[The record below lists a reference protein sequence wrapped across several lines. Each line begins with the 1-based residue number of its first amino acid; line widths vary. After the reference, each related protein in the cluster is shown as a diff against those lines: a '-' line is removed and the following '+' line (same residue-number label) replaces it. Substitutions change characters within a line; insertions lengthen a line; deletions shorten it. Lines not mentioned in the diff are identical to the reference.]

1 MQLTD
6 GAGATLL
13 MTRREARRRGL
24 PILGVFRSFAVVGFA
39 GEAVPTPEAEPNLQ
53 GSVGIRSGSTISYDL
68 IEQHFEAQSR

>member
-24 PILGVFRSFAVVGFA
+24 PILGVFRSFAVVGVA
-39 GEAVPTPEAEPNLQ
+39 LDAVPTLEAEPNLQ
-53 GSVGIRSGSTISYDL
+53 CNAMWGYGP
-68 IEQHFEAQSR
+68 EAQFLTP